1 MDKIA
6 SAHRR
11 TVALLGMGLLAA
23 VVLSF
28 SLGRYP
34 VSPGEVVGILGAKL
48 GLPVT
53 PFWSAATEAAVWNVR
68 LPRILLSVLVGGCL
82 AAAGGAYQGVF
93 QNPMAS
99 PDILGASAGAGFGAA
114 LGILMGLSGFLVT
127 ASAFAASLVTVALV
141 FTVCR
146 HAKAG

>member
-53 PFWSAATEAAVWNVR
+53 PFWSAATEAAGK
-68 LPRILLSVLVGGCL
+68 LGLYVLASG
-82 AAAGGAYQGVF
+82 
-93 QNPMAS
+93 NPEIA
-99 PDILGASAGAGFGAA
+99 PQ
-114 LGILMGLSGFLVT
+114 
-127 ASAFAASLVTVALV
+127 VTVTGQQLQPGTKV
-141 FTVCR
+141 QTGTMIELKFTDTGAR
-146 HAKAG
+146 D